1 MRKSYQDWC
10 VDTLTVWLSYLE
22 SSNVIQGTLNG
33 ALK

>member
-1 MRKSYQDWC
+1 MSKSYQDWC

-22 SSNVIQGTLNG
+22 SPNVIKGNLNG